1 MRSDARAVIFIII
14 MERKN
19 VYGIEHCFVYVFF
32 YGGLILMTRNIY
44 MYCFNYD
51 DCRPGRN
58 NPGTG
63 KLRKQPSSLVVSNC
77 EF

>member
-32 YGGLILMTRNIY
+32 YGGLILMTRNICIVLT
-44 MYCFNYD
+44 MMIAALD
-51 DCRPGRN
+51 EI
-58 NPGTG
+58 T
-63 KLRKQPSSLVVSNC
+63 QEQESSGSSQAH
-77 EF
+77 